1 VSHRPAEPLVHH
13 ELCFGCGRANL
24 FGLLAELEPAGE
36 GRVRGRC
43 FVKQDHQG
51 APPGTAHAGILAA
64 ALAEAISLAAGSER
78 QLHGLEL
85 SFDAPVQVGTFVE
98 LDASADA
105 ATATAEGRP
114 VASARA
120 VWG

>member
-1 VSHRPAEPLVHH
+1 VSSERPKPLVHH

-36 GRVRGRC
+36 ARVRGRC

-51 APPGTAHAGILAA
+51 APPGTAHVGILAA
-64 ALAEAISLAAGSER
+64 ALAEAISLAAGAGR
-78 QLHGLEL
+78 HLRALEVR
-85 SFDAPVQVGTFVE
+85 FEAPVRVGTFLE

-105 ATATAEGRP
+105 ATAAVDGRP

-120 VWG
+120 SWG